1 MSQSAS
7 AWIAGTGSIATATV
21 KSVVGA
27 RIEVVSSS
35 FGAVSAR
42 LAVAGAYRPRA
53 GDGVL
58 VAVAEGAH
66 YVIGVVRALRE
77 TEQAITAEDGSSAAL
92 ERDDEGAV
100 WRLRDSEGRLVFEH
114 REGKSIVHVKDDL
127 ELVAG
132 GDLALSAAGEVRIES
147 AEGLRASAQGPV
159 ELASAQTEGT
169 SAFRLDGDRGSIS
182 ARHLSV
188 ATERADVK
196 ATDVNVVAKTLR
208 TVAHRV
214 RERAEHVERTAGRV
228 VEHAREVFRE
238 VEELSQTKAGRLR
251 LVADT
256 ALSLLGRS
264 TTVKAREDVKIKGEK
279 IYLA

>member
-1 MSQSAS
+1 MNQSTS
-7 AWIAGTGSIATATV
+7 AWIAGQSGIVAATV
-21 KSVVGA
+21 KSVAGA
-27 RIEVVSSS
+27 RIEVASAS
-35 FGAVSAR
+35 FGAVTAR
-42 LAVAGAYRPRA
+42 LAVPGAYAPRA

-58 VAVAEGAH
+58 VAMAEGAF

-77 TEQAITAEDGSSAAL
+77 AEPTITADDGSSATL
-92 ERDDEGAV
+92 EHDEEGAV
-100 WRLRDSEGRLVFEH
+100 WRLRDSDGRLVFEH
-114 REGKSIVHVKDDL
+114 RAGKSVVHVKDDL

-132 GDLALSAAGEVRIES
+132 GDIALSAAGQVRIES
-147 AEGLRASAQGPV
+147 GDEVAVRSRGPV
-159 ELASAQTEGT
+159 ELASSRSEGE
-169 SAFRLDGDRGSIS
+169 SAIRLDGDRASAS
-182 ARHLSV
+182 ARHVSLAS
-188 ATERADVK
+188 ERADVK
-196 ATDVNVVAKTLR
+196 VTDVNVVAKTLR

-256 ALSLLGRS
+256 ALSLLGKS

-279 IYLA
+279 IHLA